1 MSATFESN
9 LNNFL
14 ETIVELYLIRNQKLA
29 GHPENIEWFNV
40 NLNKFWVVDNI

>member
-14 ETIVELYLIRNQKLA
+14 EAIVKLYLIGNQKLA
-29 GHPENIEWFNV
+29 GAPENIEWFNF
-40 NLNKFWVVDNI
+40 NLNKF